1 MKKIHIVEDQMII
14 AMDLQF
20 MLEDMGYVVSNLS
33 SSYEETFEKIKLD
46 PPDLLIL
53 DIILK
58 TDKTGIDIAHE
69 LNLNYQI
76 PFVFLTSHA
85 DLLTVEAAQATNPR
99 GYLVKPFN
107 HSDMSK
113 VLAEAFGESEQEE

>member
-1 MKKIHIVEDQMII
+1 MII
-14 AMDLQF
+14 ALDLQF
-20 MLEDMGYVVSNLS
+20 MLEDLGYAVSNLS
-33 SSYEETFEKIKLD
+33 STYEETFEKIKQD

-58 TDKTGIDIAHE
+58 SEKTGIDIAHE

-85 DLLTVEAAQATNPR
+85 DLHTVEAARATNPK
-99 GYLVKPFN
+99 GYIVKPFN
-107 HSDMSK
+107 HAEMSK
-113 VLAEAFGESEQEE
+113 VLADALADAK

>member
-1 MKKIHIVEDQMII
+1 MEMKKIHIVEDQMII
-14 AMDLQF
+14 ALDLQF
-20 MLEDMGYVVSNLS
+20 MLEDLGYVVSDLS
-33 SSYEETFEKIKLD
+33 SSYEETFEKIKLN

-58 TDKTGIDIAHE
+58 SDKTGIDIAHE
-69 LNLNYQI
+69 LNSNYQI

-85 DLLTVEAAQATNPR
+85 DLHTVEAARATNPR

-107 HSDMSK
+107 HAEMSK
-113 VLAEAFGESEQEE
+113 VLADAFNDSE

>member
-1 MKKIHIVEDQMII
+1 MKRIHIVEDQMII

-20 MLEDMGYVVSNLS
+20 MLEDLGYVVSNLS
-33 SSYEETFEKIKLD
+33 SSYKETFEKIEED
-46 PPDLLIL
+46 RPDLLIL

-58 TDKTGIDIAHE
+58 TEKTGIDIAHQ
-69 LNLNYQI
+69 LNLNHKI

-85 DLLTVEAAQATNPR
+85 DLLTVEAAQATNPK

-107 HSDMSK
+107 HTDMSR
-113 VLAEAFGESEQEE
+113 VLAQAFGEGAD

>member
-1 MKKIHIVEDQMII
+1 METKRIHIVEDQMII
-14 AMDLQF
+14 ALDLQF
-20 MLEDMGYVVSNLS
+20 MLEDLGYAVSNLS
-33 SSYEETFEKIKLD
+33 STYEETFEKIKQD

-58 TDKTGIDIAHE
+58 SEKTGIDIAHE

-85 DLLTVEAAQATNPR
+85 DLHTVEAARATNPK
-99 GYLVKPFN
+99 GYIVKPFN
-107 HSDMSK
+107 HAEMSK
-113 VLAEAFGESEQEE
+113 VLADALADAK